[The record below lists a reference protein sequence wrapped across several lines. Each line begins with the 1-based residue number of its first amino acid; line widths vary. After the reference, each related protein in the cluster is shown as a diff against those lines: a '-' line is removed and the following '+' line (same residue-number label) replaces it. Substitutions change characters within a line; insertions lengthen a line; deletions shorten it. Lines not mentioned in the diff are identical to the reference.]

1 MILIVRESNAF
12 KRDLKRLGRGNSN
25 LSKLGT
31 IVTKLA
37 KQEKLEEKY
46 SDHLLTGNWKGYRDC
61 HITPD
66 WVLIY
71 RIEGDELLLARTGSH
86 SELF

>member
-1 MILIVRESNAF
+1 MLESKESGAF
-12 KRDLKRLGRGNSN
+12 KRDIKRIRRTHDLVKLKTVIKMLAA
-25 LSKLGT
+25 GT
-31 IVTKLA
+31 SLPK
-37 KQEKLEEKY
+37 KY
-46 SDHLLTGNWKGYRDC
+46 HDHLLTGNWKGYRDC

-71 RIEGDELLLARTGSH
+71 RIEGNVLHIARTGSH